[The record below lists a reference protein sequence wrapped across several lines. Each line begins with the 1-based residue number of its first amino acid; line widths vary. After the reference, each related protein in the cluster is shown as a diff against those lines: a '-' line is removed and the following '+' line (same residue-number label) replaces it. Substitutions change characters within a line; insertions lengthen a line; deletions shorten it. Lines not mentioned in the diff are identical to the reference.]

1 MLNLPYVASIY
12 LDGNCLSCQPLVFY
26 MKMEEVFLETLLIFP
41 DVPADQIPL
50 NVDRI
55 KRFSTQSGRFS
66 EVELTVSKNQKK
78 ETRKNLKKE
87 LSPFG

>member
-1 MLNLPYVASIY
+1 MFNLPYVASIY
-12 LDGNCLSCQPLVFY
+12 HDGNCISWQLLVFY
-26 MKMEEVFLETLLIFP
+26 KKKEEVFLETRLIFP
-41 DVPADQIPL
+41 DVPADQFPL

-55 KRFSTQSGRFS
+55 ERFSTQSGRFS

>member
-1 MLNLPYVASIY
+1 MRFWYQGHEASVLNLPFVASIY

-50 NVDRI
+50 NVDHI
-55 KRFSTQSGRFS
+55 ERFSTQSGRFS
-66 EVELTVSKNQKK
+66 
-78 ETRKNLKKE
+78 
-87 LSPFG
+87 